1 MLRSVRSRWAAS
13 RGEPLT
19 AVATGHPLPSGVLSG
34 MSPLF
39 VCFRGPSEGSRSGGT
54 GPVSCGGVNA
64 RYFAPNGSGSTGSRP
79 ASRSRQFFAGF
90 LGHPSTKVRWRTRH
104 DPGSALCCTWY
115 TWAEQK
121 VFACAPRVA
130 TVR

>member
-1 MLRSVRSRWAAS
+1 MGTDLVLGFRLGPGLPALGFDISN
-13 RGEPLT
+13 
-19 AVATGHPLPSGVLSG
+19 ATGVSFCDIVESAEALD
-34 MSPLF
+34 F
-39 VCFRGPSEGSRSGGT
+39 VIE
-54 GPVSCGGVNA
+54 PV
-64 RYFAPNGSGSTGSRP
+64 
-79 ASRSRQFFAGF
+79 SRQFFAGF